1 MDGMYQDIP
10 ADLRQ
15 KVVDL
20 YRQGTRLRDITAETG
35 MDRPT
40 IYWILRTAN
49 VRPDRNKSGESV
61 SAETLL
67 ERIEELQRAIG
78 KQQAYIDMLE
88 GRRQQSDR

>member
-1 MDGMYQDIP
+1 MAGMYQDIP
-10 ADLRQ
+10 ATTRQ
-15 KVVDL
+15 QVIDS
-20 YRQGTRLRDITAETG
+20 YRSGMRLKDITAETG

-67 ERIEELQRAIG
+67 ERIEELQRIIG
-78 KQQAYIDMLE
+78 RQQAYIELLE
-88 GRRQQSDR
+88 GRIHQADR